1 MWKCPWHVGRAACG
15 RPWLKRGW
23 GGGGGGKPGQRVGVG
38 RVDKGSSEGHLK
50 T

>member
-15 RPWLKRGW
+15 RPWLKRR
-23 GGGGGGKPGQRVGVG
+23 GGGSKPGQRVGVG